1 MAANVLIDLAEKEW
15 LPDRAIR
22 MGIRRLLAS
31 RLQGIEQQ
39 AESTAQFAALMRRG
53 PLLLA
58 ETEANEQHYEVPTEF
73 FCQVLGPRMKYSCAL
88 WDTGCPD
95 LAAAEEAMLE
105 LTCERAEI
113 ADGMEIL
120 ELGCGWGSLALWMA
134 EKYPSSRIVA
144 VSNSATQRQFIELR
158 AREAEFTNLE
168 VITANISD
176 FQTSRRFDRIVSVE
190 MFEHVRNHA
199 ELLRRVAGWLAD
211 NGRLFVH
218 VFCHRE
224 TPYAFEDRGSGDWMA
239 RHFFTGG
246 IMPSADLFHE
256 YGDDLHVARQWPV
269 NGQHYARTAEAW
281 LENLDS
287 HREELLEL
295 FGGGVE
301 PRLAAVRLQRW
312 RMFFMSCAELFGYR
326 DGEEWFVSHY
336 LFEHAALPAE
346 FV

>member
-22 MGIRRLLAS
+22 MGIRRLLAN

-39 AESTAQFAALMRRG
+39 AESTSQFAQLMRRG

-73 FCQVLGPRMKYSCAL
+73 FRQVLGPRMKYSCAL
-88 WDTGCPD
+88 WEAGCAD
-95 LAAAEEAMLE
+95 LAVAEEAMLE

-113 ADGMEIL
+113 DDGMEIL

-134 EKYPSSRIVA
+134 EKYPAAKIVA
-144 VSNSATQRQFIELR
+144 VSNSTTQRQFIELR

-168 VITANISD
+168 VITANIAD
-176 FQTSRRFDRIVSVE
+176 FQTSRRFDRIMSVE

-199 ELLRRVAGWLAD
+199 ELLRRVAGWLTD
-211 NGRLFVH
+211 DGRLFVH

-224 TPYAFEDRGSGDWMA
+224 KPYAFEDRGSSDWMA

-256 YGDDLHVARQWPV
+256 YGDDLHVARQWRV
-269 NGQHYARTAEAW
+269 NGQHYAHTAEAW
-281 LENLDS
+281 LANLDS
-287 HREELLEL
+287 HRDELLKL
-295 FGGGVE
+295 FGGGVD
-301 PRLAAVRLQRW
+301 PSLAAVRLQRW

-326 DGEEWFVSHY
+326 NGEEWFVSHY